1 MRKKSRL
8 GRFAIKN
15 QQAASRSVFGM
26 TDVACDGSESSLGEC
41 LHRWTALPSQ
51 YICRYIGS
59 VDNISTN
66 IKTTVY
72 PEAAMFNLLVVIMK
86 RTFSIFNVRNQEQV

>member
-1 MRKKSRL
+1 MRKKSDCISSRL

-51 YICRYIGS
+51 YILIYWLS
-59 VDNISTN
+59 
-66 IKTTVY
+66 
-72 PEAAMFNLLVVIMK
+72 
-86 RTFSIFNVRNQEQV
+86 